1 MQNKKTYNGLIED
14 LKKSLNERLT
24 KSNKEHI
31 KAILR
36 ELNTKDFNFT
46 LLSKKFLKNLM
57 KDNDNRTNRT
67 NINNNIRIHRLS
79 KEEDIKV
86 KTEYRFYREFNTQN
100 TTKAKEKLNFFVVA

>member
-1 MQNKKTYNGLIED
+1 MNKTKTYNSLIED

-57 KDNDNRTNRT
+57 KDNDNRTNT
-67 NINNNIRIHRLS
+67 NNNMRIHRLN
-79 KEEDIKV
+79 KDENIKV

-100 TTKAKEKLNFFVVA
+100 TTRAKERLNFLVVA